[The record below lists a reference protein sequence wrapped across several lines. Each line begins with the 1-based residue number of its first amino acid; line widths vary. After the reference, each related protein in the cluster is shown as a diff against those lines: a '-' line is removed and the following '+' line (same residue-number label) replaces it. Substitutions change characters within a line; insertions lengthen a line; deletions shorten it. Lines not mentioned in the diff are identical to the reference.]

1 MAILH
6 GTWLTAAQL
15 TAHSPRLSADAAQAF
30 ADGGAWFLWGEVWR
44 KPLVPRATIPSPVPL
59 PLALDGQG
67 LTRELQTRH
76 HAQQLYWPEAFAQVG
91 HVMTI
96 ALPTIITDT
105 ELLPQHSATVLTDT
119 GLPDPRFSEGVTEG
133 VTTGFIDE
141 TEAEAGPRAASLYP
155 WQVEGYCLT
164 PLQAMQFLQSL
175 PLGLANREAD
185 FIGTDVRFWSHVA
198 RWGLDLLARCK
209 FLPGLRL
216 VSDGVRAAAIADWQP
231 LLDSALDQSR
241 LETFAQQLPPAC
253 RFYQPAPLED
263 VAAITLPPPPQT
275 LILSFLQ
282 GVLAAQVRAVAQSQP
297 LPANP
302 SPLGRWLQALRE
314 DEPELELDPETRDR
328 LLAVLTTWSRPVY
341 PYLSGQRLFHACFS
355 LQTPDREGGDWHLDY
370 GLQAANDPTFVVD
383 AATIWEQSGESFDY
397 QGRTIAQ
404 PQETL
409 LMGLGLAAR
418 LYPLLAESLEAERP
432 QSCTL
437 TPLQAYEF
445 LKAGVWRLQE
455 NGLGVILPPSLAQRE
470 AWSNRLG
477 LRIQARAA
485 TGKRAQALGL
495 SSLLNFEWQLAIAG
509 QTLSQE
515 EFERL
520 ASLNSPLVQINGQWV
535 ELRPQDV
542 KAARAFFAERPD
554 QRTLSLE
561 EALRLSTGDTQT
573 IAKLPVVNFEATG
586 ALQELLATLTN
597 QRSLAPIDP
606 PREFRGELRPYQARG
621 AGWLAFLE
629 RWGLGACLAD
639 DMGLGKTIQCIAF
652 LLSLQ
657 EQEALDAPVLLICP
671 TSVLGNWER
680 EVRRFG
686 PTLKTLV
693 HHGDKRAKGKSFE
706 RAVQGKHLIISSYA
720 LAYRDLKE
728 FQQIQ
733 WRGLVIDEAQ
743 NIKNPQA
750 KQAQAIR
757 ELNAHFRI
765 ALTGTPVENR
775 LSELWSI
782 MDFLNP
788 GYLGPRPFFQRR
800 FAIPIERYGDTDSLQ
815 TLRSLVQ
822 PFILRRLKTDRDI
835 IQDLP
840 EKQEMTVFC
849 GLSPEQAT
857 LYQQTVDHTLAALEA
872 AEGIQRRGMILA
884 LLMKLKQICN
894 HPLLGKTESHPVGTK
909 ATGKVAR
916 SRMQTHQRG
925 FLQPEAA
932 AVATTH
938 FSRSSGKLQRLDE
951 MLEELLENGD
961 RALIFTQF
969 AEWGKLLKIHLETRH
984 NREIFFLYGE
994 TRQAQREEMVDRF
1007 QHDPQ
1012 GPPIMILSLKAGGV
1026 GLNLTR
1032 ANHVFH
1038 YDRWWNPAVENQAT
1052 DRAFRIGQTR
1062 NVQVHKF
1069 VCSGTLEEKIHDLIE
1084 SKKALAEQVVG
1095 AGEDWLT
1102 ELDTD
1107 QLRTLLLLDRNA
1119 VIETTEE

>member
-15 TAHSPRLSADAAQAF
+15 TAHSPRLISDVIHVF
-30 ADGGAWFLWGEVWR
+30 PDGGTWFLWGEVWR
-44 KPLVPRATIPSPVPL
+44 KPQVPRATMPSPVPL
-59 PLALDGQG
+59 PLALDGEG
-67 LTRELQTRH
+67 LAWELQSRH
-76 HAQQLYWPEAFAQVG
+76 QAQQLYWPEAFGQVG
-91 HVMTI
+91 QVLTI
-96 ALPTIITDT
+96 ALPTVITET
-105 ELLPQHSATVLTDT
+105 ELVPCHSATVLPT
-119 GLPDPRFSEGVTEG
+119 GGEVGPDAEGV
-133 VTTGFIDE
+133 
-141 TEAEAGPRAASLYP
+141 SLYP
-155 WQVEGYCLT
+155 WQVEGFCLT
-164 PLQAMQFLQSL
+164 PWQAMQFLQSL
-175 PLGLANREAD
+175 PLGLANRETD
-185 FIGTDVRFWSHVA
+185 FIGPDVRFWSHVA

-216 VSDGVRAAAIADWQP
+216 VSDGRRSGHSPTGEALAIADWQP

-241 LETFAQQLPPAC
+241 LETFARQFPPAA

-263 VAAITLPPPPQT
+263 VAAIVLPPPPHT
-275 LILSFLQ
+275 LIRSFLH
-282 GVLAAQVRAVAQSQP
+282 GIIDAQVRAVAQSQP
-297 LPANP
+297 LVANS

-314 DEPELELDPETRDR
+314 DDPEVSLEPTSCDR
-328 LLAVLTTWSRPVY
+328 LRAALTTWSRPVQ

-355 LQTPDREGGDWHLDY
+355 LQTPLQAGGDWRLDY
-370 GLQAANDPTFVVD
+370 GLQAADDPSFVVD
-383 AATIWEQSGESFDY
+383 ATTIWAQAGDVLDY
-397 QGRTIAQ
+397 QGRTIPQ

-418 LYPLLAESLEAERP
+418 LYPLLAASLEVERP

-455 NGLGVILPPSLAQRE
+455 NGLGVVLPPSLAHRD

-477 LRIQARAA
+477 LSIQATAA
-485 TGKRAQALGL
+485 KRSQALGL

-520 ASLNSPLVQINGQWV
+520 AALNSPLVQVNGQWV

-542 KAARAFFAERPD
+542 KAARAFFAARPD

-586 ALQELLATLTN
+586 ALQELFATLTN
-597 QRSLAPIDP
+597 QRSVVPLET
-606 PREFRGELRPYQARG
+606 PRGFRGELRPYQARG

-706 RAVQGKHLIISSYA
+706 RAVKDKHLVISSYA

-743 NIKNPQA
+743 NVKNPQA

-757 ELNAHFRI
+757 EISAHFRI

-800 FAIPIERYGDTDSLQ
+800 FAIPIERYGDTDSLK
-815 TLRSLVQ
+815 TLRALVQ
-822 PFILRRLKTDRDI
+822 PFILRRLKTDREI

-857 LYQQTVDHTLAALEA
+857 LYQQTVDQTLAAIET

-884 LLMKLKQICN
+884 LLMRLKQICN
-894 HPLLGKTESHPVGTK
+894 HPLLGQTDGNTTITRKTKSAKTMTSKLGV
-909 ATGKVAR
+909 
-916 SRMQTHQRG
+916 
-925 FLQPEAA
+925 A
-932 AVATTH
+932 AVSNPH
-938 FSRSSGKLQRLDE
+938 FARSSGKLQRLDE

-961 RALIFTQF
+961 HALIFTQF
-969 AEWGKLLKIHLETRH
+969 AEWGKLLKAHLENRH
-984 NREIFFLYGE
+984 CREILFLYGQ
-994 TRQAQREEMVDRF
+994 TRAAQREEMVDRF

-1052 DRAFRIGQTR
+1052 DRAFRIGQNR

-1107 QLRTLLLLDRNA
+1107 QLRTLLLLDRSA
-1119 VIETTEE
+1119 VIETTED

>member
-15 TAHSPRLSADAAQAF
+15 TAHSPRLTADAAQTF
-30 ADGGAWFLWGEVWR
+30 ANGGTWFLWGEVWR
-44 KPLVPRATIPSPVPL
+44 KPLVPRATMPSPVPL

-67 LTRELQTRH
+67 LARELQTRH
-76 HAQQLYWPEAFAQVG
+76 HAQQLYWPEAFAQIG

-96 ALPTIITDT
+96 ALPTIITET
-105 ELLPQHSATVLTDT
+105 ELLPLHSATVLTADGGAASEE
-119 GLPDPRFSEGVTEG
+119 GLIAGLTDEGA
-133 VTTGFIDE
+133 IAAK
-141 TEAEAGPRAASLYP
+141 AEATRLYP

-164 PLQAMQFLQSL
+164 PLQAIQFLQSL

-216 VSDGVRAAAIADWQP
+216 VNEGGRVTAIADWQP
-231 LLDSALDQSR
+231 LLDSAVDQSR
-241 LETFAQQLPPAC
+241 LETFARQFPPAC

-263 VAAITLPPPPQT
+263 VAAIVLPPAPAT
-275 LILSFLQ
+275 LIRSFLH
-282 GVLAAQVRAVAQSQP
+282 GIIDAQVRAVAQSQP
-297 LPANP
+297 LPTNP

-314 DEPELELDPETRDR
+314 DEPQLELDPATRDR
-328 LLAVLTTWSRPVY
+328 LLAALTTWSRPVY
-341 PYLSGQRLFHACFS
+341 PYLSGQQLFHACFS
-355 LQTPDREGGDWHLDY
+355 LRTPVQEGGDWSLDY
-370 GLQAANDPTFVVD
+370 GLQAADDPTFVVD
-383 AATIWEQSGESFDY
+383 AATIWAQPGESFEY

-418 LYPLLAESLEAERP
+418 LYPLLEASLEVERP

-445 LKAGVWRLQE
+445 LKTGVWRFQE

-477 LRIQARAA
+477 LKIRAKA
-485 TGKRAQALGL
+485 GTDQRAQTLGL
-495 SSLLNFEWQLAIAG
+495 SSLLNFEWELAIAG
-509 QTLSQE
+509 QTLSQA

-520 ASLNSPLVQINGQWV
+520 VSLNSPLVQINGQWV

-542 KAARAFFAERPD
+542 KAAQVFFAERPD
-554 QRTLSLE
+554 RRTLSLE

-597 QRSLAPIDP
+597 QRSLTPIDP
-606 PREFRGELRPYQARG
+606 PRGFRGELRPYQARG
-621 AGWLAFLE
+621 VGWLAFLE

-652 LLSLQ
+652 LLFLQ
-657 EQEALDAPVLLICP
+657 EQGALDAPVLLICP

-686 PTLKTLV
+686 PSLKTLV
-693 HHGDKRAKGKSFE
+693 HHGDKRTKGKAFG

-757 ELNAHFRI
+757 ELSAHFRI

-800 FAIPIERYGDTDSLQ
+800 FAIPIERYGDTDSLK
-815 TLRSLVQ
+815 TLRALVQ
-822 PFILRRLKTDRDI
+822 PFILRRLKTDREI

-849 GLSPEQAT
+849 GLTPEQAA
-857 LYQQTVDHTLAALEA
+857 LYQQTVDHTLAAIEA

-884 LLMKLKQICN
+884 LLMRLKQICN
-894 HPLLGKTESHPVGTK
+894 HPLLGRTEINLAGTK
-909 ATGKVAR
+909 TTAKVAKNR
-916 SRMQTHQRG
+916 TRTNSTDLPKSQT
-925 FLQPEAA
+925 A
-932 AVATTH
+932 AVATAH
-938 FSRSSGKLQRLDE
+938 FARSSGKLQRLDE

-961 RALIFTQF
+961 HALIFTQF
-969 AEWGKLLKIHLETRH
+969 AEWGKLLKTHLEARH

-1069 VCSGTLEEKIHDLIE
+1069 VCSGTLEERIHELLE
-1084 SKKALAEQVVG
+1084 NKKALAEQVVG
-1095 AGEDWLT
+1095 TGEDWLT